1 MSERAKV
8 VGERTVDTV
17 LDVVTAV
24 AERITPLAARVPGL
38 PQATAMYIHLEQVS
52 RGLLHRQQQALA
64 ESQGWVTRTEVE
76 RLREQLDALA
86 VEVAPERASR
96 SRRHRPPIHWREG
109 GEGPP
114 VLLING
120 WAMSG
125 IVWPG
130 EFLQTLEASHR
141 VLRPDNRGTGWS
153 QTAPLPFTIA
163 DLADDAA
170 TVLRSARVAMAT
182 VVGISMGGMIAQE
195 LALRHPELVDHLV
208 LVSTQLPRPAEVAA
222 GPGLLGPSLRAP
234 GDGSTGAW
242 FHELW
247 SNYCA
252 PGFAEGHPDRMA
264 ELVDQ
269 ILRRP
274 TPRRVLFEQMRA
286 MAAWG
291 RPGRASAIA
300 VPTTVVHGDEDPL
313 VPVANGMRVAQAIPG
328 ARYVELEGVGHMPQ
342 MEAPE
347 RLAEVV
353 HGVAVAG
360 TS

>member
-1 MSERAKV
+1 MSGRSKA

-17 LDVVTAV
+17 LDVVTAMT
-24 AERITPLAARVPGL
+24 ERITPLAARVPGL
-38 PQATAMYIHLEQVS
+38 PQVTALYIHLERAS
-52 RGLLHRQQQALA
+52 RTMLERQQRALA
-64 ESQGWVTRTEVE
+64 ESQGWVTRGELD

-86 VEVAPERASR
+86 VEVAPERAAR
-96 SRRHRPPIHWREG
+96 SRRHVPVVHWREG

-114 VLLING
+114 ILLLNG
-120 WAMSG
+120 WSMSG
-125 IVWPG
+125 VVWPAA
-130 EFLQTLEASHR
+130 FVDALEAGHR
-141 VLRPDNRGTGWS
+141 VIRPDNRGTGWS

-170 TVLRSARVAMAT
+170 TVLRSARVASAT
-182 VVGISMGGMIAQE
+182 VVGISMGGMVAQE

-222 GPGLLGPSLRAP
+222 GPGLLGPSMRAP
-234 GDGSTGAW
+234 GEGSTGAW

-247 SNYCA
+247 SSYCA
-252 PGFAEGHPDRMA
+252 PGFAEAHPERMA

-269 ILRRP
+269 VLRRP

-291 RPGRASAIA
+291 RPGRVADVA

-313 VPVANGMRVAQAIPG
+313 VPVANGMRLAQAIPG
-328 ARYVELEGVGHMPQ
+328 ARYVELAGVGHMPPV
-342 MEAPE
+342 ESPA

-353 HGVAVAG
+353 HEVAVAG
-360 TS
+360 RA